1 MKLPSLSP
9 GLLSLLVAA
18 AGVLATGGAWHSLR
32 GLERQAA
39 HDEFEALFSPVFTA
53 LQSRLQDNEQLLRGT
68 SGLFAADPGATRAQW
83 RNYLYATQLDDLP
96 PGTNAIGYVR
106 LTPRGDIDRLVE
118 SMHREG
124 LPAFEVYPRG
134 QRELYAPIV
143 YVEPFAGRIA
153 RVPGF
158 DILTDPAR
166 RAAAEAA
173 RDTGEARVT
182 SALQLTSESEAQAS
196 QQGVVLYLP
205 VYANGLPLNTLVQ
218 RQQAVTGY
226 VYTSLRL
233 EDVLRSVSLPAA
245 GAASLTLY
253 DGRDA
258 RPGALLAGDAE
269 PADAAPGPARAPLLR
284 AERELWFG
292 GRVWTLH
299 AASTLS
305 FEAAHRPRR
314 AALAL
319 LAGAVGTG
327 LLAWLALV
335 LARQRRQAWRL
346 AARVRHA
353 RQTDGALQRAGLA
366 SASDAFLVCGADGG
380 IQIAGAAASALFGRA
395 PDQFAGTAIA
405 TLLPDAATLVATGPE
420 RRAETRACKADGTF
434 FPVRVVATPVPAA
447 GPGRVLW
454 VVTDLSAVRRA
465 ELAATEAA
473 GRSARVLDHTA
484 LCVIT
489 FDRDGIVTDINRAG
503 QRMLWYQASE
513 VAGRMRYLD
522 FLDPREVAARAVAL
536 TSELGEPV
544 APGLPAVIGK
554 ARLGLADEQEW
565 TYVRKGGSGL
575 PVQLTLTALPAARTA
590 AGADA
595 AAPGMGAAVADGMPA
610 SDAGGYLAI
619 AHDLTE
625 RKRADE
631 YIRHLAHHDALT
643 GLPNRAQLHARTEL
657 VLQRALRKGERIAL
671 LLLDLDQF
679 KRINESLG
687 HHMGDEVLR
696 IVADRL
702 KAAVRHADM
711 VARMGGDEFVVV
723 LDAVSQD
730 SEAELVAAK
739 ILERLSEDLQLGS
752 QRLRVTP
759 SIGMAICPDDGDNL
773 ADLLK
778 NADAAMYAAKRRGG
792 AQLSRFSSEM
802 AEASMARFTIEG
814 LLRRA
819 LAAQAFKLRYQP
831 IVDAASLR
839 IVGVEA
845 LIHWNTPE
853 RGVIPPA
860 EFIPIAEQSGLIM
873 PLGEWI
879 LATAC
884 REIQQLRAELGL
896 ELEVAVNISPLQLR
910 QAGFPAMV
918 KQCLT
923 AAGLPAG
930 SLTIEVTEGILIE
943 GGSKT
948 IDTFERVRA
957 LGVGLSID
965 DFGTGYS
972 GLSYLTRLPID
983 KLKIDK
989 SFVDDV
995 AHDEHDQAVAAA
1007 IITLGHQLH
1016 LQVVA
1021 EGVESPG
1028 QFAFL
1033 REHGCDAVQGY
1044 LFCQAVPLS
1053 GLMEICAA
1061 GGEAIMHAAA
1071 PVLAAGR

>member
-9 GLLSLLVAA
+9 VLLSLLAAA
-18 AGVLATGGAWHSLR
+18 AGALATGGAWHAMR
-32 GLERQAA
+32 ALEREAA
-39 HDEFEALFSPVFTA
+39 RADFDGYYAPVHAA
-53 LQSRLQDNEQLLRGT
+53 LQRRLQENEQLLRGT
-68 SGLFAADPGATRAQW
+68 TGLFAADPNATRAQW
-83 RNYLYATQLDDLP
+83 RSYLYTAQIDDLP
-96 PGTNAIGYVR
+96 AGTHSIGFAR
-106 LTPRGDIDRLVE
+106 LTAARDLERLGE
-118 SMHREG
+118 TMRREG
-124 LPAFEVYPRG
+124 LPVFEVYPRG
-134 QRELYAPIV
+134 ARELYAPIV
-143 YVEPFAGRIA
+143 FVEPFAGRIT
-153 RVPGF
+153 RGLGY
-158 DILTDPAR
+158 DILSDPAR
-166 RAAAEAA
+166 RAAVDAA
-173 RDTGEARVT
+173 RDSGEAR
-182 SALQLTSESEAQAS
+182 LTTRLELVRESEAQMPQRGA
-196 QQGVVLYLP
+196 VLYMP
-205 VYANGLPLNTLVQ
+205 VYANGMPLNTTAQ
-218 RQQAVTGY
+218 RRQAVAGY
-226 VYTSLRL
+226 VYASLRL
-233 EDVLRSVSLPAA
+233 DDLLRGVSLPAA
-245 GAASLTLY
+245 GALSLALY

-258 RPGALLAGDAE
+258 TPAAFLAGDAE
-269 PADAAPGPARAPLLR
+269 PEAGAPAPQIAADRDLA
-284 AERELWFG
+284 FG

-299 AASTLS
+299 GATTPA

-314 AALAL
+314 AWLV
-319 LAGAVGTG
+319 LAGGVLVSA
-327 LLAWLALV
+327 LLAWLVLV
-335 LARQRRQAWRL
+335 LSRQQRRAWQL
-346 AARVRHA
+346 AARA
-353 RQTDGALQRAGLA
+353 RQARQSDGALQRAGLA
-366 SASDAFLVCGADGG
+366 SATDAFIVCDAGG
-380 IQIAGAAASALFGRA
+380 HIQTASAAAAAMFGKA
-395 PDQFAGTAIA
+395 ADQFAGVAIA
-405 TLLPDAATLVATGPE
+405 TLLPDAAALAAGAPE
-420 RRAETRACKADGTF
+420 GRLDAAARKADGTV
-434 FPVRVVATPVPAA
+434 FPARVTATPVPAA
-447 GPGRVLW
+447 GAGRVLW
-454 VVTDLSAVRRA
+454 TVTDLSAVRRA
-465 ELAATEAA
+465 ELAAAEQAERT
-473 GRSARVLDHTA
+473 SRVLDHTA

-489 FDRDGIVTDINRAG
+489 FDRDGLVTGINRAG

-522 FLDPREVAARAVAL
+522 FLDADEVAARAAAL

-544 APGLPAVIGK
+544 AAGLPAVTGK

-565 TYVRKGGSGL
+565 TYVRKGGSRL
-575 PVQLTLTALPAARTA
+575 PVQLTLTALP
-590 AGADA
+590 GAP
-595 AAPGMGAAVADGMPA
+595 APGPGAALDG
-610 SDAGGYLAI
+610 GGYLAI

-687 HHMGDEVLR
+687 HHIGDEVLR

-702 KAAVRHADM
+702 KAAVRHADL

-723 LDAVSQD
+723 LDAIAQD

-739 ILERLSEDLQLGS
+739 ILARLSEELRLGS
-752 QRLRVTP
+752 QRLRLTP
-759 SIGMAICPDDGDNL
+759 SIGMVLCPDDGDNL

-778 NADAAMYAAKRRGG
+778 NADAAMYAAKRGGG
-792 AQLSRFSSEM
+792 AQLCRFSSEM

-819 LAAQAFKLRYQP
+819 LAARAFRLRYQP
-831 IVDAASLR
+831 IVDAATLR
-839 IVGVEA
+839 ITGVEA
-845 LIHWNTPE
+845 LIHWDTPE

-884 REIQQLRAELGL
+884 REIQQLRGKLGR

-918 KQCLT
+918 KQCLE
-923 AAGLPAG
+923 AAGLPARA
-930 SLTIEVTEGILIE
+930 LTIEVTEGILIE

-948 IDTFERVRA
+948 IETFERVRA

-995 AHDEHDQAVAAA
+995 AHDEHHQAVAAA
-1007 IITLGHQLH
+1007 IIALGHQLH

-1021 EGVESPG
+1021 EGVESPA

-1033 REHGCDAVQGY
+1033 RERGCDAVQGY
-1044 LFCQAVPLS
+1044 LFCQAVPLG

-1061 GGEAIMHAAA
+1061 GGEATMQARPARVA
-1071 PVLAAGR
+1071 SNG

>member
-1 MKLPSLSP
+1 MKLPSISP
-9 GLLSLLVAA
+9 VLLSLLVAA
-18 AGVLATGGAWHSLR
+18 AGALATGGAWR
-32 GLERQAA
+32 GMHTLEREVARG
-39 HDEFEALFSPVFTA
+39 DFEAVFSPVFSA
-53 LQSRLQDNEQLLRGT
+53 LQRRLQDNEQLLRGT
-68 SGLFAADPGATRAQW
+68 SGLFAADPALTREQW
-83 RNYLYATQLDDLP
+83 RNYLYTTQLDDLP
-96 PGTNAIGYVR
+96 PGTHSIGYAR
-106 LTPRGDIDRLVE
+106 LTASRELDRLVE
-118 SMHREG
+118 TMRREG
-124 LPAFEVYPRG
+124 QPGFEVYPLGPRDV
-134 QRELYAPIV
+134 YAPVV
-143 YVEPFAGRIA
+143 YVEPFAGRITRA
-153 RVPGF
+153 LGF
-158 DILTDPAR
+158 DIMSDPVR

-173 RDTGEARVT
+173 RDSGEVRLSGGVE
-182 SALQLTSESEAQAS
+182 LTRESETQAP
-196 QQGVVLYLP
+196 QRGVVLYLP
-205 VYANGLPLNTLVQ
+205 VYGSGLPLNTPTQ
-218 RQQAVTGY
+218 RQLAVTGY

-233 EDVLRSVSLPAA
+233 EDLLRGVSLPAA
-245 GAASLTLY
+245 GTLSLMLY
-253 DGRDA
+253 EGRDTK
-258 RPGALLAGDAE
+258 PGAFLAGDAE
-269 PADAAPGPARAPLLR
+269 PGPGPASTPVPAPLMQ
-284 AERELWFG
+284 AERELTYG
-292 GRVWTLH
+292 GRVWTLR
-299 AASTLS
+299 AITTPA
-305 FEAAHRPRR
+305 FESAHRPRR
-314 AALAL
+314 STLVLAIGT
-319 LAGAVGTG
+319 AGTL
-327 LLAWLALV
+327 LLAWIV
-335 LARQRRQAWRL
+335 FGLARQQRMAWQL
-346 AARVRHA
+346 AARA
-353 RQTDGALQRAGLA
+353 RQGRQADGALQRAGLA
-366 SASDAFLVCGADGG
+366 SASDAFLVCDADGCV
-380 IQIAGAAASALFGRA
+380 QIASAAATALFGKA
-395 PDQFAGTAIA
+395 PDQFPGTLIA
-405 TLLPDAATLVATGPE
+405 TLLPDAARLAAMALEGRLE
-420 RRAETRACKADGTF
+420 SHARRSDGTII
-434 FPVRVVATPVPAA
+434 PVRVAVAPVPAA

-454 VVTDLSAVRRA
+454 VVTDQSAIRRA
-465 ELAATEAA
+465 ELAAADAA
-473 GRSARVLDHTA
+473 ERSARVLDHTA

-489 FDRDGIVTDINRAG
+489 FDRNGTVTGINRAG

-513 VAGRMRYLD
+513 VAAGMRYLD
-522 FLDPREVAARAVAL
+522 FLDPKEVAARAAVL

-544 APGLPAVIGK
+544 APGLAAVVGK
-554 ARLGLADEQEW
+554 ARLGLTDEQEW
-565 TYVRKGGSGL
+565 TYVRKGGSRL
-575 PVQLTLTALPAARTA
+575 PVQLTLTALPEPHVPGGTGDVAVPAF
-590 AGADA
+590 AGEA
-595 AAPGMGAAVADGMPA
+595 GIGGL
-610 SDAGGYLAI
+610 DAGGYLAI

-687 HHMGDEVLR
+687 HHIGDEVLR

-702 KAAVRHADM
+702 KAAVRHADL

-723 LDAVSQD
+723 LDPLSQD

-739 ILERLSEDLQLGS
+739 ILARLSEDLQLGN

-759 SIGMAICPDDGDNL
+759 SIGMVLCPDDGDNL
-773 ADLLK
+773 ADLLR

-819 LAAQAFKLRYQP
+819 LATQAFKLRYQP
-831 IVDAASLR
+831 IVDTATLR
-839 IVGVEA
+839 IAGVEA
-845 LIHWNTPE
+845 LIQWETPE
-853 RGVIPPA
+853 RGVIPPT

-884 REIQQLRAELGL
+884 REIQHLRSELGV
-896 ELEVAVNISPLQLR
+896 ELDVAVNISPLQLR
-910 QAGFPAMV
+910 QEGFPAMV
-918 KQCLT
+918 KQCLA
-923 AAGLPAG
+923 AAGLPAS

-989 SFVDDV
+989 AFVDDV
-995 AHDEHDQAVAAA
+995 AHDEHHQAVAAA

-1021 EGVESPG
+1021 EGVESPA

-1044 LFCQAVPLS
+1044 LFCQAVPLA

-1061 GGEAIMHAAA
+1061 GGEATMRAWAQRVPA
-1071 PVLAAGR
+1071 TV

>member
-9 GLLSLLVAA
+9 VLLSLLVAA
-18 AGVLATGGAWHSLR
+18 AGALVTGRAWYGMR
-32 GLERQAA
+32 ALEREVAR
-39 HDEFEALFSPVFTA
+39 DDFDGYYTPVFSA
-53 LQSRLQDNEQLLRGT
+53 LQRRLQENEQLLRGAT
-68 SGLFAADPGATRAQW
+68 GLFAADPAITRAQW
-83 RNYLYATQLDDLP
+83 RNYLYTTQVDDLP
-96 PGTNAIGYVR
+96 PGTHSIGYAR
-106 LTPRGDIDRLVE
+106 LTAARDLERLGE
-118 SMHREG
+118 TMRREG
-124 LPAFEVYPRG
+124 VPVFEVYPRG
-134 QRELYAPIV
+134 ARDEYAPIV
-143 YVEPFAGRIA
+143 FVEPLSGRLT
-153 RVPGF
+153 RGLGF
-158 DILTDPAR
+158 DILSDPAR

-173 RDTGEARVT
+173 RDSGEARLT
-182 SALQLTSESEAQAS
+182 AGLQTVRESEAQAP
-196 QQGVVLYLP
+196 QRAAAIYMP
-205 VYANGLPLNTLVQ
+205 VYGNGLPLNTTAQ
-218 RQQAVTGY
+218 RRQAVTGY
-226 VYTSLRL
+226 VYAALRL
-233 EDVLRSVSLPAA
+233 DDLLRGVSLPAA
-245 GAASLTLY
+245 GSLSLMLF

-258 RPGALLAGDAE
+258 APATFLAGDAE
-269 PADAAPGPARAPLLR
+269 PAAGDLRPPAPMIE
-284 AERELWFG
+284 AERELTFG
-292 GRVWTLH
+292 GRVWILRGATMP
-299 AASTLS
+299 A

-314 AALAL
+314 ALLVLAGGL
-319 LAGAVGTG
+319 LASL
-327 LLAWLALV
+327 LLAWLVLA
-335 LARQRRQAWRL
+335 LARQQRRAWQLAVRARQA
-346 AARVRHA
+346 
-353 RQTDGALQRAGLA
+353 RQADGALQRAGLA
-366 SASDAFLVCGADGG
+366 GATDAFFVCDDQGSVQTAS
-380 IQIAGAAASALFGRA
+380 AAATAMFGKAR
-395 PDQFAGTAIA
+395 DQFAGVAIA
-405 TLLPDAATLVATGPE
+405 TLLPEAVTLAGGALAGRIDTPA
-420 RRAETRACKADGTF
+420 RKADGTV
-434 FPVRVVATPVPAA
+434 FPVRVTATPVPAA
-447 GPGRVLW
+447 GAGRVLW
-454 VVTDLSAVRRA
+454 IVTDLSAVRRA
-465 ELAATEAA
+465 ELAAAEQAE
-473 GRSARVLDHTA
+473 RSARVLDHTA

-489 FDRDGIVTDINRAG
+489 FDRDGLVTGLNRAG

-522 FLDPREVAARAVAL
+522 FLDAGEVTARAATL
-536 TSELGEPV
+536 SSELGEPV
-544 APGLPAVIGK
+544 AAGLPAVIGK

-565 TYVRKGGSGL
+565 TYVRKGGSRL
-575 PVQLTLTALPAARTA
+575 PVQLTLTALPGTPAHD
-590 AGADA
+590 AGQGTVQA
-595 AAPGMGAAVADGMPA
+595 AAAIDG
-610 SDAGGYLAI
+610 GGYLAI

-687 HHMGDEVLR
+687 HHIGDEVLR

-702 KAAVRHADM
+702 KAAVRHADL

-723 LDAVSQD
+723 LDAVAQD

-739 ILERLSEDLQLGS
+739 ILARLSEELQLGS

-759 SIGMAICPDDGDNL
+759 SIGMVLCPDDGDNL

-819 LAAQAFKLRYQP
+819 LATQAFRLRYQP
-831 IVDAASLR
+831 IVDAATLR
-839 IVGVEA
+839 IAGVEA
-845 LIHWNTPE
+845 LIHWATPE

-884 REIQQLRAELGL
+884 REIQQLRSQLGL

-918 KQCLT
+918 TQCLE
-923 AAGLPAG
+923 AAGLPARA
-930 SLTIEVTEGILIE
+930 LTIEVTEGILIE

-995 AHDEHDQAVAAA
+995 AHDEHHQAVAAA

-1021 EGVESPG
+1021 EGVESQA

-1061 GGEAIMHAAA
+1061 GGGAAMPA
-1071 PVLAAGR
+1071 RAQRVASNQ

>member
-9 GLLSLLVAA
+9 VLLSLLVAA
-18 AGVLATGGAWHSLR
+18 TGALATGGAWYGMR
-32 GLERQAA
+32 TLEDRVVR
-39 HDEFEALFSPVFTA
+39 DDFDALFSPVFTA
-53 LQSRLQDNEQLLRGT
+53 LQRRLQENEQLLRGT
-68 SGLFAADPGATRAQW
+68 AGLFAADPVATREQW
-83 RNYLYATQLDDLP
+83 RNYLYTTQLDELP
-96 PGTNAIGYVR
+96 PGTQSIGYAR
-106 LTPRGDIDRLVE
+106 LTPPRELDWLVE
-118 SMHREG
+118 TIRHQG
-124 LPAFEVYPRG
+124 QPGFEVYPLGPRDV
-134 QRELYAPIV
+134 YAPVV
-143 YVEPFAGRIA
+143 YVEPFAGRNTRA
-153 RVPGF
+153 LGF
-158 DILTDPAR
+158 DILSDPVR

-173 RDTGEARVT
+173 RNSGEVRLTTGVELVHENETQTPQRGA
-182 SALQLTSESEAQAS
+182 
-196 QQGVVLYLP
+196 VLYLP
-205 VYANGLPLNTLVQ
+205 VYGSGLPLNTPVQ
-218 RQQAVTGY
+218 RQLAVTGY

-233 EDVLRSVSLPAA
+233 EDLLRSVGLPAA
-245 GAASLTLY
+245 GTLSLTLY
-253 DGRDA
+253 DGRDT

-269 PADAAPGPARAPLLR
+269 PVAAAAPAPEQQ
-284 AERELWFG
+284 AERELTFG
-292 GRVWTLH
+292 GRIWTLR
-299 AASTLS
+299 AAPLPA
-305 FEAAHRPRR
+305 FETAHRPRR
-314 AALAL
+314 SRLT
-319 LAGAVGTG
+319 LAGG
-327 LLAWLALV
+327 LAATLMAAWLVLV
-335 LARQRRQAWRL
+335 LARQRDRAWRL
-346 AARVRHA
+346 AARA
-353 RQTDGALQRAGLA
+353 RQGRQADAALQRAGLA
-366 SASDAFLVCGADGG
+366 SATDAFLVCDADGQV
-380 IQIAGAAASALFGRA
+380 QIASAAATTLFGKA
-395 PDQFAGTAIA
+395 ADQFAGTPIA
-405 TLLPDAATLVATGPE
+405 TLLPDAAMLPAPDG
-420 RRAETRACKADGTF
+420 RRETRARKADGTV
-434 FPVRVVATPVPAA
+434 FPVRVAVTSVPAA
-447 GPGRVLW
+447 GPGRVMW
-454 VVTDLSAVRRA
+454 VVTDLSAIRRA
-465 ELAATEAA
+465 ELAAAEQAE
-473 GRSARVLDHTA
+473 RSARVLDHTA
-484 LCVIT
+484 LSVIT
-489 FDRDGIVTDINRAG
+489 FDRDGLVTGINRAA
-503 QRMLWYQASE
+503 QRMLWYQAGE
-513 VAGRMRYLD
+513 VAGHMRFLD
-522 FLDPREVAARAVAL
+522 LLDPREVAVRAAAL
-536 TSELGEPV
+536 TNELSEPV
-544 APGLPAVIGK
+544 AAGLPAVVGK

-565 TYVRKGGSGL
+565 TYVRKGGSRL
-575 PVQLTLTALPAARTA
+575 PVQLTLSALPEAR
-590 AGADA
+590 
-595 AAPGMGAAVADGMPA
+595 APGASDDTPAAAVAGGA
-610 SDAGGYLAI
+610 VIAGLNAGGYLAI

-687 HHMGDEVLR
+687 HHIGDEVLR

-702 KAAVRHADM
+702 KAAVRHADL

-723 LDAVSQD
+723 LDPVSQD

-739 ILERLSEDLQLGS
+739 ILARLSEDLQLGN

-759 SIGMAICPDDGDNL
+759 SIGMVICPDDGDNL

-778 NADAAMYAAKRRGG
+778 NADAAMYAAKRGGG

-819 LAAQAFKLRYQP
+819 LAAQAFRLRYQP

-839 IVGVEA
+839 ILGVEA
-845 LIHWNTPE
+845 LIHWDTPE

-860 EFIPIAEQSGLIM
+860 EFIPIAEESGLIM

-884 REIQQLRAELGL
+884 REIQQLRTSLGL
-896 ELEVAVNISPLQLR
+896 DLEVAVNISPLQLR

-918 KQCLT
+918 TQCLA
-923 AAGLPAG
+923 AAGLPAA

-972 GLSYLTRLPID
+972 GLNYLTRLPID

-995 AHDEHDQAVAAA
+995 AHDEHHQAVASA
-1007 IITLGHQLH
+1007 IITLGHQLN

-1021 EGVESPG
+1021 EGVESPA

-1033 REHGCDAVQGY
+1033 RDRGCDAVQGY
-1044 LFCQAVPLS
+1044 LFWQPVPLA

-1061 GGEAIMHAAA
+1061 GGKATMHAKVQAV
-1071 PVLAAGR
+1071 PTGH

>member
-1 MKLPSLSP
+1 MKLPSISP
-9 GLLSLLVAA
+9 VLLSLLVAA
-18 AGVLATGGAWHSLR
+18 AGALATGGAWR
-32 GLERQAA
+32 GMHTLEREVAR
-39 HDEFEALFSPVFTA
+39 DDFEAVFSPVFSA
-53 LQSRLQDNEQLLRGT
+53 LQGRLQDNEQLLRGT
-68 SGLFAADPGATRAQW
+68 TGLFAADPALTREQW
-83 RNYLYATQLDDLP
+83 RNYLYTTQLDDLP
-96 PGTNAIGYVR
+96 PGTHSIGYAR
-106 LTPRGDIDRLVE
+106 LTPPRELDWLVE
-118 SMHREG
+118 TIRREG
-124 LPAFEVYPRG
+124 QPGFEVYPLGPRDV
-134 QRELYAPIV
+134 YAPVV
-143 YVEPFAGRIA
+143 YVEPFAGRITRA
-153 RVPGF
+153 LGF
-158 DILTDPAR
+158 DIMSDPVR

-173 RDTGEARVT
+173 RDSGEARL
-182 SALQLTSESEAQAS
+182 SAGVELTRESETQAP
-196 QQGVVLYLP
+196 QRGAVLYLP
-205 VYANGLPLNTLVQ
+205 VYGSGLPLNTPAQ
-218 RQQAVTGY
+218 RQLAVTGY

-233 EDVLRSVSLPAA
+233 EDLLRGVSLPAA
-245 GAASLTLY
+245 GTLSLLLY
-253 DGRDA
+253 EGRDTK
-258 RPGALLAGDAE
+258 PGALLAGDAE
-269 PADAAPGPARAPLLR
+269 PLPAGAPVPAPLLQ
-284 AERELWFG
+284 ADRELTYG
-292 GRVWTLH
+292 GRVWTLR
-299 AASTLS
+299 ATTTPA
-305 FEAAHRPRR
+305 FESAHRPRR
-314 AALAL
+314 SMLV
-319 LAGAVGTG
+319 LAGGTAG
-327 LLAWLALV
+327 TLLLAWIV
-335 LARQRRQAWRL
+335 FGLARQRRRAWQL
-346 AARVRHA
+346 AAQA
-353 RQTDGALQRAGLA
+353 RQGRQADGALQRAGLA
-366 SASDAFLVCGADGG
+366 SASDAFLVCDAGG
-380 IQIAGAAASALFGRA
+380 RVQIASAAATALFGKA
-395 PDQFAGTAIA
+395 PDQFPGTLIA
-405 TLLPDAATLVATGPE
+405 TLLPDAATLAATALEGRLE
-420 RRAETRACKADGTF
+420 SHARRSDGTII
-434 FPVRVVATPVPAA
+434 PVRVAVAPVPAA

-454 VVTDLSAVRRA
+454 VVTDLSAIRRA
-465 ELAATEAA
+465 ELAAADAA
-473 GRSARVLDHTA
+473 ERSARVLDHTA

-489 FDRDGIVTDINRAG
+489 FDRNGTVTGINRAG

-513 VAGRMRYLD
+513 VAAGMRYLD
-522 FLDPREVAARAVAL
+522 FLDPKEVAARAAVL
-536 TSELGEPV
+536 TNELGEPV
-544 APGLPAVIGK
+544 APGLAAVVGK
-554 ARLGLADEQEW
+554 ARLGLTDEQEW
-565 TYVRKGGSGL
+565 TYVRKGGSRL
-575 PVQLTLTALPAARTA
+575 PVQLTLTALPEAHVPGGTGDPPAPA
-590 AGADA
+590 FAGEA
-595 AAPGMGAAVADGMPA
+595 GIGGL
-610 SDAGGYLAI
+610 DAGGYLAI

-687 HHMGDEVLR
+687 HHIGDEVLR

-702 KAAVRHADM
+702 KAAVRHADL

-723 LDAVSQD
+723 LDPLSQD

-739 ILERLSEDLQLGS
+739 ILARLSEDLQLGN

-759 SIGMAICPDDGDNL
+759 SIGMVLCPDDGDNL
-773 ADLLK
+773 ADLLR

-819 LAAQAFKLRYQP
+819 LATKAFKLRYQP
-831 IVDAASLR
+831 IVDTATLR
-839 IVGVEA
+839 IAGVEA
-845 LIHWNTPE
+845 LIQWETPE
-853 RGVIPPA
+853 RGVIPPT

-884 REIQQLRAELGL
+884 REIQHLRSELGV
-896 ELEVAVNISPLQLR
+896 ELDVAVNISPLQLR
-910 QAGFPAMV
+910 QEGFPAMV
-918 KQCLT
+918 TQCLA
-923 AAGLPAG
+923 AAGLPAS

-995 AHDEHDQAVAAA
+995 AHDEHHQAVAAA

-1021 EGVESPG
+1021 EGVESPA

-1044 LFCQAVPLS
+1044 LFCQAVPLA

-1061 GGEAIMHAAA
+1061 GGEATMQAWAQRVPAAN
-1071 PVLAAGR
+1071 

>member
-9 GLLSLLVAA
+9 ALLSVLAAA
-18 AGVLATGGAWHSLR
+18 AGLLATGGAWHAMR
-32 GLERQAA
+32 ALEREAA
-39 HDEFEALFSPVFTA
+39 RADFDGYYAPVHAA
-53 LQSRLQDNEQLLRGT
+53 LQRRLQENEQLLRGAT
-68 SGLFAADPGATRAQW
+68 GLFAAEPGATRAQW
-83 RNYLYATQLDDLP
+83 RSYLYTAQIDDLP
-96 PGTNAIGYVR
+96 RGTHSVGFAR
-106 LTPRGDIDRLVE
+106 LTAARDLERLGE
-118 SMHREG
+118 TLRREG

-134 QRELYAPIV
+134 ARELYAPIIF
-143 YVEPFAGRIA
+143 VEPFAGRVT
-153 RVPGF
+153 RGLGY
-158 DILTDPAR
+158 DILSDPPR

-173 RDTGEARVT
+173 RDSGEAR
-182 SALQLTSESEAQAS
+182 LTTRLELARESEAQRPQRGAAI
-196 QQGVVLYLP
+196 YMP
-205 VYANGLPLNTLVQ
+205 VYAGGMPLNTAAQ
-218 RQQAVTGY
+218 RRQAVTGY
-226 VYTSLRL
+226 VYAALRL
-233 EDVLRSVSLPAA
+233 DDLLHGVGLPAA
-245 GAASLTLY
+245 GALSLALY
-253 DGRDA
+253 DGRDTTPA
-258 RPGALLAGDAE
+258 AFLAGEAGPE
-269 PADAAPGPARAPLLR
+269 GGAAPAPQIAADRDL
-284 AERELWFG
+284 AFG

-299 AASTLS
+299 GATTPA

-314 AALAL
+314 AWLV
-319 LAGAVGTG
+319 LAGGVLVSA
-327 LLAWLALV
+327 LLAWLVLV
-335 LARQRRQAWRL
+335 LALARRRAWQL
-346 AARVRHA
+346 AARA
-353 RQTDGALQRAGLA
+353 RQARQSDGALQRAGLA
-366 SASDAFLVCGADGG
+366 SATDAFIVCDAGG
-380 IQIAGAAASALFGRA
+380 HIQTASAAAVAMFGKA
-395 PDQFAGTAIA
+395 ADQFAGAGIA
-405 TLLPDAATLVATGPE
+405 TLLPDAAA
-420 RRAETRACKADGTF
+420 RAAGAPGSALDAAARKADGTV
-434 FPVRVVATPVPAA
+434 FPARVTATPVPAA
-447 GPGRVLW
+447 GAGRVLW
-454 VVTDLSAVRRA
+454 TVTDLSAVRGA
-465 ELAATEAA
+465 ELAAAEQAERT
-473 GRSARVLDHTA
+473 ARVLDHTA

-489 FDRDGIVTDINRAG
+489 FDRDGLVTGINRAG

-522 FLDPREVAARAVAL
+522 FLDADEVAARAAAL

-544 APGLPAVIGK
+544 AAGLPAVTGK
-554 ARLGLADEQEW
+554 ARLGLTDEQEW
-565 TYVRKGGSGL
+565 TYVRKGGSRL
-575 PVQLTLTALPAARTA
+575 PVQLTLTALPGTPVP
-590 AGADA
+590 A
-595 AAPGMGAAVADGMPA
+595 AADGGAALDG
-610 SDAGGYLAI
+610 GGYLAI

-687 HHMGDEVLR
+687 HHIGDEVLR

-702 KAAVRHADM
+702 KAAVRHADL
-711 VARMGGDEFVVV
+711 VARMGGDEFVVM
-723 LDAVSQD
+723 LDAIAQD

-739 ILERLSEDLQLGS
+739 ILARLSEELRLGS
-752 QRLRVTP
+752 QRLRLTP
-759 SIGMAICPDDGDNL
+759 SIGMVLCPDDGDNL

-778 NADAAMYAAKRRGG
+778 NADAAMYAAKRGGG
-792 AQLSRFSSEM
+792 AQLCRFSSEM

-819 LAAQAFKLRYQP
+819 LAARAFRLRYQP
-831 IVDAASLR
+831 IVDAATLR
-839 IVGVEA
+839 ITGVEA
-845 LIHWNTPE
+845 LIHWDTPE

-860 EFIPIAEQSGLIM
+860 EFIPIAEQSGLIT

-884 REIQQLRAELGL
+884 REIQQLRGKLGT

-910 QAGFPAMV
+910 QPGFPAMV
-918 KQCLT
+918 KQCLET
-923 AAGLPAG
+923 AGLPARA
-930 SLTIEVTEGILIE
+930 LTIEVTEGILIE

-948 IDTFERVRA
+948 IETFERVRA

-972 GLSYLTRLPID
+972 GLSYLTRLPLD

-995 AHDEHDQAVAAA
+995 AHDEHHQAVAAA
-1007 IITLGHQLH
+1007 IIALGHQLH

-1021 EGVESPG
+1021 EGVESPA

-1033 REHGCDAVQGY
+1033 RERGCDAVQGY

-1061 GGEAIMHAAA
+1061 GGEAPMQARPARVVA
-1071 PVLAAGR
+1071 SNR